1 MSENEQISLI
11 IKTTVDTKTYELK
24 ISKNLSIKDLKN
36 EIEKLTNI
44 PSGAQKIIHK
54 GRNLK
59 DTETIESSKI
69 ENNDSIVV
77 IRNRNY
83 NPNGPRNTNIIGAFP
98 QVSPLMIQNLLNNN
112 FMNLGRIPQLHRQ
125 NPNLNRLNF
134 IRQSINDPV
143 ARAFLGRI
151 PSNMMVHDSIV
162 GTTVPDLEN
171 KFTEF
176 MQNRNNNN
184 NNNNTNNN
192 ESNNN
197 ESNNNENNNL
207 NNNNNPNPEQFNPQN
222 FINFLNMLRPNQPP
236 PNFNIRISRP
246 LQTNNN
252 NNNNNNN
259 NEQNS
264 QNQNE
269 NIDYKEIYKEQLAQ
283 LKDMGFTDENKNIE
297 ILKQC
302 QGNVNF
308 AIEKLFGGVT

>member
-1 MSENEQISLI
+1 MSENEISLI

-24 ISKNLSIKDLKN
+24 ISKNLSIKDLKI

-83 NPNGPRNTNIIGAFP
+83 HPNGPRNTNIMGAFP
-98 QVSPLMIQNLLNNN
+98 QINPLMIQNLLN
-112 FMNLGRIPQLHRQ
+112 LGRMPQVIRQ
-125 NPNLNRLNF
+125 PNVNRLNV

-184 NNNNTNNN
+184 NNNNV
-192 ESNNN
+192 
-197 ESNNNENNNL
+197 NNNENNNL
-207 NNNNNPNPEQFNPQN
+207 NNNENNNLNNNDNSNPEQFNPQN
-222 FINFLNMLRPNQPP
+222 FLNFLNMLRPNQPP

-252 NNNNNNN
+252 NNNN
-259 NEQNS
+259 EQNS
-264 QNQNE
+264 QNQTE

-283 LKDMGFTDENKNIE
+283 LKDMGFTDESKNIE

-302 QGNVNF
+302 QGNINF
-308 AIEKLFGGVT
+308 AIEKLFGGGT